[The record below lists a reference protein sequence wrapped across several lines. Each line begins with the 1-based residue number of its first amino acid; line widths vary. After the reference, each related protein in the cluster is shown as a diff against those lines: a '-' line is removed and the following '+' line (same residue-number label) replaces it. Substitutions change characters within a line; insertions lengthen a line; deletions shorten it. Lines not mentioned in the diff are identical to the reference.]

1 MFQNKTVFITGGGS
15 GIGLLSAKCFAKEG
29 ANIALLDISQE
40 ALDAAVKEITE
51 TGGKAIGIKTDVTK
65 YEEVVAAKDKT
76 VAAFGSIDIVL
87 PCAGGA
93 ECRMLDDHSEWKDQD
108 ISVFEFGIDL
118 NLKGAVYAAKAGLQ
132 QMAVQNSGVIIFLGS
147 ITGVEGSENNVAYA
161 ASKSALI
168 NGVTKSLAQYGAQ
181 YNVRVT
187 YVAPG
192 PVLTRE
198 AMAKMSTL
206 MGRAAETQEIVDM
219 IMYLASDKA
228 AFVTGSGILIDG
240 GRNVMPKKSY
250 KELKK

>member
-15 GIGLLSAKCFAKEG
+15 GIGLLSGKCFAKEG

-51 TGGKAIGIKTDVTK
+51 AGGKAIGIKTDVTK

-147 ITGVEGSENNVAYA
+147 ISGVEGSENNVAYA

-192 PVLTRE
+192 PVLTR
-198 AMAKMSTL
+198 ASMAKMSTL

>member
-51 TGGKAIGIKTDVTK
+51 AGGKAIGIKTDVTK

-192 PVLTRE
+192 PVLTR
-198 AMAKMSTL
+198 ASMAKMSTL